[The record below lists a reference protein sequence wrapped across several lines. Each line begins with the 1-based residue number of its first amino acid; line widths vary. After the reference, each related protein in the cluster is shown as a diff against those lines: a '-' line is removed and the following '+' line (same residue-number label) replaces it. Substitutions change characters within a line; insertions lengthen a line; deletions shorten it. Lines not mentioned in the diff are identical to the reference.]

1 MTELET
7 KLIDLLKVS
16 EAESKEREQRILER
30 MDSLQQQ
37 VSSSARQ
44 VEELAK
50 QQDVLIESYN
60 KIAALLN
67 EELER

>member
-16 EAESKEREQRILER
+16 EAESKEREKRILER
-30 MDSLQQQ
+30 MDSLQRQ
-37 VSSSARQ
+37 VSSSAQQ

-60 KIAALLN
+60 KVAALLN

>member
-1 MTELET
+1 
-7 KLIDLLKVS
+7 
-16 EAESKEREQRILER
+16 

-37 VSSSARQ
+37 VSSSAQQ

-50 QQDVLIESYN
+50 QQDVLIDRYN
-60 KIAALLN
+60 KVAALLN